1 MSTSNKKNVLLAF
14 GALAIV
20 LVAVLAIWRPPALRN
35 EDVSGAI
42 GAVEKHRQPQIAQ
55 QDVILGDEAT
65 REEQSVVFGDFLND
79 SAKLQS
85 ISNTVGA
92 MAANKLD
99 SRQVDAAAKNLGEI
113 SNDLQAR
120 YAARL
125 SAFVT
130 AANRVTARSEN
141 RKLAADI
148 ADLGLRLN
156 AKLAQADMETVNA
169 KVAAITAAAGA
180 RAESK
185 ASINFA
191 QRAMNEAADA
201 LQARNGPQAASKLAS
216 ATEELNARAYGA
228 SLAQISAYLQAI
240 TMEAK
245 VISAAQSRL
254 AALGVEPINESRI
267 QLLSKELASQSLD
280 LESRAVKNMAARVED
295 QTEVGAK
302 LQAIDAQ
309 LQNANRLAGSQAS
322 AMASRAD
329 SISAAM
335 DGART
340 ALASR
345 GADFAAKTASSI
357 ELELGALNAYRSR
370 AEAGARVDARLAAR
384 AADNRINMSNHL
396 MAVRNLAARPE
407 IAAKVNSR
415 VLNEAAELQQ
425 RLAAKSN

>member
-20 LVAVLAIWRPPALRN
+20 LVAVLAIWRPPAFRS
-35 EDVSGAI
+35 EDASGAI

-99 SRQVDAAAKNLGEI
+99 SRQVAAAAKNLGEI

-130 AANRVTARSEN
+130 AANRVAARSEN

-156 AKLAQADMETVNA
+156 AKLAQADMEAVNA

-201 LQARNGPQAASKLAS
+201 LQARNGPEAASKLAS
-216 ATEELNARAYGA
+216 AAEELNARAYGA

-245 VISAAQSRL
+245 SISATQSRL
-254 AALGVEPINESRI
+254 MALAESRTANKTA
-267 QLLSKELASQSLD
+267 SAVSAELADQALD
-280 LESRAVKNMAARVED
+280 LEARAVKNMAARVND
-295 QTEVGAK
+295 QTEIGTR

-309 LQNANRLAGSQAS
+309 IETASRLAGNQAQ
-322 AMASRAD
+322 AKAAD
-329 SISAAM
+329 NISAAM
-335 DGART
+335 DGVRT
-340 ALASR
+340 ALANR
-345 GADFAAKTASSI
+345 RADFAARAASSI

-370 AEAGARVDARLAAR
+370 AEAGARLDARLAGR
-384 AADNRINMSNHL
+384 AADNRISMANHI

-407 IAAKVNSR
+407 VAAKVNSR
-415 VLNEAAELQQ
+415 VLSEAAELQQ
-425 RLAAKSN
+425 RLAARAN